1 MRNQRGVT
9 LIALVITIIVLLIL
23 AGVSI
28 AMLTGDNGILTQA
41 NQAKYETAQSEA
53 KEKINLALN
62 AVKTEVYAQRVTKA
76 NWNPATEGMVESPT
90 DGALITVLKA
100 DGISKNADT
109 SGATFNNASNDGKIV
124 YTWDSTDKILTLSYF
139 SPSKAN
145 LDGTG
150 TNIIKGSINLD
161 TLKLTEATK

>member
-41 NQAKYETAQSEA
+41 NQAKYQSAQGEA

-62 AVKTEVYAQRVTKA
+62 AVKTEVYSQRVSKA
-76 NWNPATEGMVESPT
+76 NWDPVTEGF
-90 DGALITVLKA
+90 G
-100 DGISKNADT
+100 
-109 SGATFNNASNDGKIV
+109 
-124 YTWDSTDKILTLSYF
+124 TDKTITKILKDDGFGDASTTAGAEVKYYYNLTGSTLTIGYQ
-139 SPSKAN
+139 SKAEAN
-145 LDGTG
+145 LDAPITG
-150 TNIIKGSINLD
+150 VINLD
-161 TLKLTEATK
+161 TTADGSSGNEPNSFLEIVEAK

>member
-41 NQAKYETAQSEA
+41 NQAKYQSAQGEA

-62 AVKTEVYAQRVTKA
+62 AVKTEVYAQRVSKA
-76 NWNPATEGMVESPT
+76 DWNPIDSS
-90 DGALITVLKA
+90 DLQSSIKTVLQ
-100 DGISKNADT
+100 
-109 SGATFNNASNDGKIV
+109 NDGFGTASVTPVAETKYF
-124 YTWDSTDKILTLSYF
+124 YTLTGTTLTIGYQ
-139 SPSKAN
+139 SKAEAN
-145 LDGTG
+145 LDTAITGKINLNVDADGTG
-150 TNIIKGSINLD
+150 EEPNSFLEIV
-161 TLKLTEATK
+161 EAK